1 MSGARNAGISFM
13 IASQV
18 FKDQG
23 VLLMITLTV
32 ILMLFI
38 LLPTAYWFGRRAV

>member
-1 MSGARNAGISFM
+1 M

-18 FKDQG
+18 FDNPD

-32 ILMLFI
+32 ILMLVI
-38 LLPTAYWFGRRAV
+38 LLPTAYWFGRRAVS